1 MAALEKYLP
10 RCRIFLL
17 DGQKFRTNLLVLFF
31 DLPLERE
38 TATKTALLAE
48 VLKRGE
54 DPAKAARQGEELYGA
69 LWDISMVKKGD
80 RQLLLFSLETLKTVE
95 MEDALSFLRKRLLRP
110 LEQGAFSEK
119 AVERQKAILRRK
131 LDSRKDDK
139 KVFARRRA
147 LEETAEGTAFA
158 ISGDGYAEDLEEIN
172 GKNLFA
178 WYEKIIETAE
188 GKVFFCGDKEEK
200 PKVLSLRQ
208 NFPGRVA
215 VTERE
220 EQDSDRHEPPRFVQ
234 ERTEAEQARL
244 LLGFEADVEN
254 SRRQAALL
262 LLNQLLGGDPDSL
275 LFRKVRE
282 ERGLCY
288 DIKSY
293 RYPLSPYLFVQ
304 AGIQEKDAKETGKL
318 VLKCVEE
325 LKKQGVSAEKLRQA
339 KESILR
345 EYEGLA
351 DSPWAMVDFFAE
363 QALQGKELSTEK
375 FLRQVEQAEP
385 EDVLRAA
392 NHLKLKTVY
401 LLSGEADENG
411 EN

>member
-38 TATKTALLAE
+38 TATKTALLTE

-54 DPAKAARQGEELYGA
+54 EPAKGARQAEELYGA
-69 LWDISMVKKGD
+69 LWDISVVKKGD

-95 MEDALSFLRKRLLRP
+95 TEDALSFLRERLLRP

-119 AVERQKAILRRK
+119 AVERQKTILRRK

-139 KVFARRRA
+139 KAFARRRA
-147 LEETAEGTAFA
+147 LEETAEGTPFA

-178 WYEKIIETAE
+178 WYRKVAETAE
-188 GKVFFCGDKEEK
+188 VKVFFCGDKEEK

-208 NFPGRVA
+208 NFPGRVS

-220 EQDSDRHEPPRFVQ
+220 EQESDRHEPPRFVQ

-318 VLKCVEE
+318 VLKCLDE
-325 LKKQGVSAEKLRQA
+325 LKKQGISAEKLRQA

-345 EYEGLA
+345 DYEGLA
-351 DSPWAMVDFFAE
+351 DNPWAMVDFFAE
-363 QALQGKELSTEK
+363 QVLQGKELRTEK
-375 FLRQVEQAEP
+375 FLRQVERVEP
-385 EDVLRAA
+385 EDILRGA